1 MLCAVMLLLL
11 TSFTFAKESFTT
23 NDDTPKTTTLTHL
36 PFSATYDE
44 SFARTLAFYAASSY
58 CPSASI
64 ADWSCRFCGS
74 TDAPPLSNI
83 TLIWNATTEVSG
95 YIGYDTKT
103 GTLILAF
110 RGSVSLD
117 NWLEDFD
124 ITLLDIP
131 CAPIVGCKV
140 SAGFYYVTWASVRD
154 QVLDA
159 IHTMSQSFG
168 SSGVSSSLPLLITG
182 HSLGAAIAEVAAWDL
197 RTQYDIQIAAIVT
210 FGTPRTGNAAWANS
224 LALSAP
230 PISFRIVHAYDPVPH
245 LPPEFVDY
253 RHSPREVFYPQSGN
267 GTNFTV
273 CSQTDGEDST
283 CSDSILPILPKD
295 HNFYLNISIDDC

>member
-1 MLCAVMLLLL
+1 MILFLLA
-11 TSFTFAKESFTT
+11 SFTFAKELPT
-23 NDDTPKTTTLTHL
+23 NVETSTSGL
-36 PFSATYDE
+36 PFSAAYNE

-58 CPSASI
+58 CPSDSI
-64 ADWSCRFCGS
+64 ADWSCRFCDS
-74 TDAPPLSNI
+74 NTAPPLSNV
-83 TLIWNATTEVSG
+83 TLLWNASTQVSG
-95 YIGYDTKT
+95 YIGYDKNA
-103 GTLILAF
+103 GTLVLAF
-110 RGSVSLD
+110 RGSVGLE

-131 CAPIVGCKV
+131 CAPSSGCKV

-168 SSGVSSSLPLLITG
+168 ASGSASLPLILTG

-197 RTQYDIQIAAIVT
+197 STRFDIQIAAIIT
-210 FGTPRTGNAAWANS
+210 FGTPRTGNEAWANS
-224 LALSAP
+224 LALTAP

-253 RHSPREVFYPQSGN
+253 KHAPREVFYPQSGN

-283 CSDSILPILPKD
+283 CSDSILPIFPKD